1 MPQPKGQFTLKKFL
15 MKEIL
20 CFAGS
25 NSSRSINHQWVS
37 FVATQISRHKIHVI
51 KLVDFPLEM
60 FSEDVER
67 ENGYSDALRNLHSQ
81 IKASDALIISVNEHN
96 SNPSA
101 FFKNVVDWLSRLDK
115 NFLEDKKILLTSTSN
130 GRRGGL
136 SSLEVTQNLL
146 PRFKGEV
153 VVSFNF
159 PSFQE
164 NFSVEKQKITNPEL
178 EETILGHISR
188 FQQLIEE

>member
-1 MPQPKGQFTLKKFL
+1 
-15 MKEIL
+15 
-20 CFAGS
+20 
-25 NSSRSINHQWVS
+25 
-37 FVATQISRHKIHVI
+37 
-51 KLVDFPLEM
+51 
-60 FSEDVER
+60 
-67 ENGYSDALRNLHSQ
+67 YSDALRNLHSQ

-164 NFSVEKQKITNPEL
+164 NFSVEKQKITSPEL